1 MYGFGGM
8 HHRFEHTDKFFVQE
22 GHPPRS
28 NISYICIRHK
38 YSKRYIMKRTLI
50 LLMALLVAGNPT
62 DSDVTLEVTL
72 PLEKLGRPV
81 TALKDVWSGS
91 GLVLKPDA
99 EGMVRLA
106 IPKDRQ
112 PRGGLA
118 VFEL

>member
-1 MYGFGGM
+1 M
-8 HHRFEHTDKFFVQE
+8 
-22 GHPPRS
+22 
-28 NISYICIRHK
+28 
-38 YSKRYIMKRTLI
+38 
-50 LLMALLVAGNPT
+50 
-62 DSDVTLEVTL
+62 TLEVTL